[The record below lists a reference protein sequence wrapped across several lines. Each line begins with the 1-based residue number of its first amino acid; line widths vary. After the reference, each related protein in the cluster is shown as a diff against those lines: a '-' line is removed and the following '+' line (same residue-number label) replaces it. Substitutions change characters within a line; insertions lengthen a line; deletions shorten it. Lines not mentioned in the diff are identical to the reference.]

1 MSAPIDALT
10 QTTDAQ
16 PLPVLGRDVTVPL
29 VTGGEV
35 TYAALDYAASAPAL
49 QRVWDDVAAYAP
61 YYGSVHRGAGYLSQL
76 STDLFEN
83 SRRAVA
89 EFLGCR
95 EDDQVVFTRSTT
107 DSLNLLA
114 AVLPAGCEVFVF
126 ETEHHASLLPWRDAR
141 VSYLNAPRTPGEA
154 VATLE
159 RALAARDLKGPALVC
174 VTGASNVTGELWP
187 VRELAAVAHA
197 HGARVVL
204 DAAQLAPHHP
214 VDIAELDVDW
224 VAFSGH
230 KLYAPFGSGVL
241 AGRADWLRD
250 SEPYL
255 AGGGASRK
263 VARRSDGGVDV
274 EWHTTAA
281 RHEAGSPNVIG
292 VYAIASACKALTE
305 AGFDRLVARE
315 RELVARVREGLAE
328 VPEVRVLSLF
338 GDDAPRVGVISFVV
352 DGWNSSHFAAAL
364 SAEYGIG
371 VRDGLFCAHPLV
383 RTLLGGDA
391 GDPGSAARLT
401 PVPARGRSTRSGSAS
416 GPVRRTST
424 SSGSPGPSGN
434 SSGTAPAG
442 TTAPRTA
449 VASPTA
455 ADARRSGVEADR
467 ERRFQVVLGVGT
479 ERHVRVRGLDARD
492 LADAARDD
500 VRQVVVPGD
509 PHHGDQIV
517 GAGDGEDLADAFQ
530 RRDGLGDLGDP
541 VDAGLDE
548 HDRGD
553 HG

>member
-1 MSAPIDALT
+1 MSVSTVAVDQSVCA
-10 QTTDAQ
+10 
-16 PLPVLGRDVTVPL
+16 PLPVLGADVIVPL
-29 VTGGEV
+29 VTGGDV

-83 SRRAVA
+83 SRATVA

-95 EDDQVVFTRSTT
+95 AGDQVVFTRSTT

-114 AVLPAGCEVFVF
+114 AALPADCQVFVF
-126 ETEHHASLLPWRDAR
+126 ETEHHASLLPWRGAR
-141 VSYLNAPRTPGEA
+141 VTCLDAPRTPDQA

-159 RALAARDLKGPALVC
+159 RALAGREPHGPALVC

-187 VRELAAVAHA
+187 VKELAAAAHA
-197 HGARVVL
+197 HGARIVL

-214 VDIAELDVDW
+214 VDIAGLDVDW

-241 AGRADWLRD
+241 AGRSDWLVEA
-250 SEPYL
+250 EPYL

-263 VARRSDGGVDV
+263 VTRRADGGVDV

-292 VYAIASACKALTE
+292 VHSIAAACKALTE

-315 RELVARVREGLAE
+315 QRLVSRVREGLAE

-352 DGWNSSHFAAAL
+352 EGWNSSHFAAAL

-383 RTLLGGDA
+383 RTLLGSEPQE
-391 GDPGSAARLT
+391 PGECGAPEAA
-401 PVPARGRSTRSGSAS
+401 
-416 GPVRRTST
+416 
-424 SSGSPGPSGN
+424 PGEKSLNAIRVSFG
-434 SSGTAPAG
+434 AG
-442 TTAPRTA
+442 TP
-449 VASPTA
+449 
-455 ADARRSGVEADR
+455 
-467 ERRFQVVLGVGT
+467 
-479 ERHVRVRGLDARD
+479 
-492 LADAARDD
+492 
-500 VRQVVVPGD
+500 
-509 PHHGDQIV
+509 
-517 GAGDGEDLADAFQ
+517 
-530 RRDGLGDLGDP
+530 
-541 VDAGLDE
+541 DE
-548 HDRGD
+548 HIERFLGAVRELVSKGARWTYRTEEGRCVPDRGAAQV
-553 HG
+553 

>member
-1 MSAPIDALT
+1 MSVFTAAADQSLCA
-10 QTTDAQ
+10 
-16 PLPVLGRDVTVPL
+16 PLPVLGKDVTVPL

-83 SRRAVA
+83 SRATVA

-95 EDDQVVFTRSTT
+95 AGDQVIFTRSTT

-114 AVLPAGCEVFVF
+114 AVVPADCQVFVY

-141 VSYLNAPRTPGEA
+141 VTYLNAPRTPAQA
-154 VATLE
+154 VETLE
-159 RALAARDLKGPALVC
+159 RALADREPYGPALVC

-187 VRELAAVAHA
+187 VKELAAAAHA
-197 HGARVVL
+197 HGARIVL

-241 AGRADWLRD
+241 AGRADWLQEA
-250 SEPYL
+250 EPYL

-263 VARRSDGGVDV
+263 VARRTDGGVDV
-274 EWHTTAA
+274 EWHSTAA

-292 VYAIASACKALTE
+292 VYSIASACKALTE
-305 AGFDRLVARE
+305 AGFDNLVARE
-315 RELVARVREGLAE
+315 QYLVDAVRTGLAE
-328 VPEVRVLSLF
+328 VPEVKVLSLF

-352 DGWNSSHFAAAL
+352 EGWNSSHFAAAL

-383 RTLLGGDA
+383 RTLLGS
-391 GDPGSAARLT
+391 DPQEVGECGAPEAE
-401 PVPARGRSTRSGSAS
+401 PGERSLNAIRVSFG
-416 GPVRRTST
+416 
-424 SSGSPGPSGN
+424 
-434 SSGTAPAG
+434 AG
-442 TTAPRTA
+442 TP
-449 VASPTA
+449 
-455 ADARRSGVEADR
+455 
-467 ERRFQVVLGVGT
+467 
-479 ERHVRVRGLDARD
+479 
-492 LADAARDD
+492 
-500 VRQVVVPGD
+500 
-509 PHHGDQIV
+509 
-517 GAGDGEDLADAFQ
+517 
-530 RRDGLGDLGDP
+530 
-541 VDAGLDE
+541 DE
-548 HDRGD
+548 HIERFVRAVKELVREGAQWKYRTEDGRCVPDRGAAQL
-553 HG
+553 

>member
-1 MSAPIDALT
+1 MSAAVTP
-10 QTTDAQ
+10 TTTAAVTDPSDPSDPACPA
-16 PLPVLGRDVTVPL
+16 PLPVLGREVRVPL

-83 SRRAVA
+83 ARATVA
-89 EFLGCR
+89 SFLGCR
-95 EDDQVVFTRSTT
+95 AGDQVVFTRSTT

-114 AVLPAGCEVFVF
+114 AALPAGCEVFVF

-141 VSYLNAPRTPGEA
+141 VTYLDAPRTPADA
-154 VATLE
+154 VTTLE
-159 RALAARDLKGPALVC
+159 RALADRDPYGPALVC

-187 VRELAAVAHA
+187 VRELAAAAHA
-197 HGARVVL
+197 HGARIVL

-214 VDIAELDVDW
+214 VSVAELDVDW
-224 VAFSGH
+224 IAFSGH

-241 AGRADWLRD
+241 AGRADWLREA
-250 SEPYL
+250 EPYL

-263 VARRSDGGVDV
+263 VSRRADGGVDV
-274 EWHTTAA
+274 EWHDSAA

-305 AGFDRLVARE
+305 AGFDGLVARE
-315 RELVARVREGLAE
+315 RYLIGLVRAGLAQ

-383 RTLLGGDA
+383 RTLLGTDPQ
-391 GDPGSAARLT
+391 DPGECGAPEAA
-401 PVPARGRSTRSGSAS
+401 PGERSLNAIRVSFG
-416 GPVRRTST
+416 
-424 SSGSPGPSGN
+424 
-434 SSGTAPAG
+434 AG
-442 TTAPRTA
+442 TP
-449 VASPTA
+449 
-455 ADARRSGVEADR
+455 
-467 ERRFQVVLGVGT
+467 
-479 ERHVRVRGLDARD
+479 
-492 LADAARDD
+492 
-500 VRQVVVPGD
+500 
-509 PHHGDQIV
+509 
-517 GAGDGEDLADAFQ
+517 
-530 RRDGLGDLGDP
+530 
-541 VDAGLDE
+541 DE
-548 HDRGD
+548 HVERFVRAVKELVADGARWNYRTEDGRCVPD
-553 HG
+553 TTASA

>member
-1 MSAPIDALT
+1 MSASTAATATATAAADAGS
-10 QTTDAQ
+10 AEPCCAE

-83 SRRAVA
+83 SRRTVA

-95 EDDQVVFTRSTT
+95 EGDQVVFTRSTT

-114 AVLPAGCEVFVF
+114 AALPADCQVFVF

-141 VSYLNAPRTPGEA
+141 VTYLNAPRTPGEA
-154 VATLE
+154 VRTLE
-159 RALAARDLKGPALVC
+159 RALADRDPYGPALVC

-187 VRELAAVAHA
+187 VRELAAAAHA
-197 HGARVVL
+197 HGARIVL

-241 AGRADWLRD
+241 AGRADWLGEA
-250 SEPYL
+250 EPYL
-255 AGGGASRK
+255 AGGGASRT
-263 VARRSDGGVDV
+263 VTRRADGGVDV
-274 EWHTTAA
+274 EWHDTAA

-292 VYAIASACKALTE
+292 AYSIAAACKALTE
-305 AGFDRLVARE
+305 AGFDSLVARE
-315 RELVARVREGLAE
+315 RQLIRKVREGLAE

-383 RTLLGGDA
+383 RTLLGSAPDE
-391 GDPGSAARLT
+391 PGECGAPEAA
-401 PVPARGRSTRSGSAS
+401 PGERSLNAIRVSFG
-416 GPVRRTST
+416 
-424 SSGSPGPSGN
+424 
-434 SSGTAPAG
+434 AG
-442 TTAPRTA
+442 TPDEHVERFVRAVKELVSDGARWSYRTEDGRCVPDTGA
-449 VASPTA
+449 DPAATA
-455 ADARRSGVEADR
+455 A
-467 ERRFQVVLGVGT
+467 
-479 ERHVRVRGLDARD
+479 
-492 LADAARDD
+492 
-500 VRQVVVPGD
+500 
-509 PHHGDQIV
+509 
-517 GAGDGEDLADAFQ
+517 
-530 RRDGLGDLGDP
+530 
-541 VDAGLDE
+541 
-548 HDRGD
+548 
-553 HG
+553 

>member
-1 MSAPIDALT
+1 MSVSTAAVDQSICA
-10 QTTDAQ
+10 
-16 PLPVLGRDVTVPL
+16 PLPVLGADVTVPL
-29 VTGGEV
+29 VTGGDV

-76 STDLFEN
+76 STDLFEG
-83 SRRAVA
+83 SRETVA
-89 EFLGCR
+89 QFLGCR
-95 EDDQVVFTRSTT
+95 AEDQVVFTRSTT

-141 VSYLNAPRTPGEA
+141 VTYLDAPRTPDQA

-159 RALAARDLKGPALVC
+159 RALADREPYGPALVC

-187 VRELAAVAHA
+187 VRELAAAAHA
-197 HGARVVL
+197 HGARIVL

-241 AGRADWLRD
+241 AGRADWLVD
-250 SEPYL
+250 AEPYL

-263 VARRSDGGVDV
+263 VARRTDGGVDV

-292 VYAIASACKALTE
+292 VYSIAAACKALTE

-315 RELVARVREGLAE
+315 QQLVTRVREGLAD
-328 VPEVRVLSLF
+328 VPEVKVLSLF
-338 GDDAPRVGVISFVV
+338 GGDAPRVGVISFVV
-352 DGWNSSHFAAAL
+352 EGWNSSHFAAAL

-383 RTLLGGDA
+383 RTLLGSEPQ
-391 GDPGSAARLT
+391 DPGECGAPEAG
-401 PVPARGRSTRSGSAS
+401 PGERSLNAIRVSFG
-416 GPVRRTST
+416 
-424 SSGSPGPSGN
+424 
-434 SSGTAPAG
+434 AG
-442 TTAPRTA
+442 TP
-449 VASPTA
+449 
-455 ADARRSGVEADR
+455 
-467 ERRFQVVLGVGT
+467 
-479 ERHVRVRGLDARD
+479 
-492 LADAARDD
+492 
-500 VRQVVVPGD
+500 
-509 PHHGDQIV
+509 
-517 GAGDGEDLADAFQ
+517 
-530 RRDGLGDLGDP
+530 
-541 VDAGLDE
+541 DE
-548 HDRGD
+548 HIERFLGAVRELVSKGARWTYRTEEGRCVPDRGAAQV
-553 HG
+553 

>member
-1 MSAPIDALT
+1 MSVSTVAVD
-10 QTTDAQ
+10 QTICA
-16 PLPVLGRDVTVPL
+16 PLPVLGADVTVPL
-29 VTGGEV
+29 VTGGDV

-83 SRRAVA
+83 SRETVA

-95 EDDQVVFTRSTT
+95 AEDQVVFTRSTT

-114 AVLPAGCEVFVF
+114 AALPADCEVFVF

-141 VSYLNAPRTPGEA
+141 VTCLDAPRTPDQA

-159 RALAARDLKGPALVC
+159 RALAGRDPYGPALVC

-187 VRELAAVAHA
+187 VRELAAAAHA
-197 HGARVVL
+197 HGARIVL

-241 AGRADWLRD
+241 AGRADWLVD
-250 SEPYL
+250 AEPYL

-263 VARRSDGGVDV
+263 VARRADGGVDV

-292 VYAIASACKALTE
+292 VYSIAAACKALTE

-315 RELVARVREGLAE
+315 QQLVTRVREGLAD
-328 VPEVRVLSLF
+328 VPEVKVLSLF

-352 DGWNSSHFAAAL
+352 EGWNSSHFAAAL

-383 RTLLGGDA
+383 RTLLGSEPQE
-391 GDPGSAARLT
+391 PGECGAPEAA
-401 PVPARGRSTRSGSAS
+401 
-416 GPVRRTST
+416 
-424 SSGSPGPSGN
+424 PGEKSLNAIRVSFG
-434 SSGTAPAG
+434 AG
-442 TTAPRTA
+442 TP
-449 VASPTA
+449 
-455 ADARRSGVEADR
+455 
-467 ERRFQVVLGVGT
+467 
-479 ERHVRVRGLDARD
+479 
-492 LADAARDD
+492 
-500 VRQVVVPGD
+500 
-509 PHHGDQIV
+509 
-517 GAGDGEDLADAFQ
+517 
-530 RRDGLGDLGDP
+530 
-541 VDAGLDE
+541 DE
-548 HDRGD
+548 HIERFLGAVRELVGQGARWTYRTEEGRCVPDRGAAQV
-553 HG
+553 

>member
-1 MSAPIDALT
+1 MSVLT
-10 QTTDAQ
+10 AAADQSLCA
-16 PLPVLGRDVTVPL
+16 PLPVLGKDVTVPL

-83 SRRAVA
+83 SRATVA

-95 EDDQVVFTRSTT
+95 ADDQVIFTRSTT

-114 AVLPAGCEVFVF
+114 AVVPADCQVFVY

-141 VSYLNAPRTPGEA
+141 VTYLNAPRTPAQA
-154 VATLE
+154 VETLE
-159 RALAARDLKGPALVC
+159 LALADRDPYGPALVC

-187 VRELAAVAHA
+187 VKDLAAAAHA
-197 HGARVVL
+197 HGARIVL

-241 AGRADWLRD
+241 AGRADWLQD
-250 SEPYL
+250 AEPYL

-263 VARRSDGGVDV
+263 VARRTDGGVEV
-274 EWHTTAA
+274 EWHSTAA

-292 VYAIASACKALTE
+292 VYSIASACKALTE
-305 AGFDRLVARE
+305 AGFDHLVARE
-315 RELVARVREGLAE
+315 QHLVAAVRAGLAD
-328 VPEVRVLSLF
+328 VPEVKVLSLF

-352 DGWNSSHFAAAL
+352 EGWNSSHFAAAL

-383 RTLLGGDA
+383 RTLLGS
-391 GDPGSAARLT
+391 DPQEVGECGAPEAEPGELPQSRTDSTGGT
-401 PVPARGRSTRSGSAS
+401 PSLNAIRVSFG
-416 GPVRRTST
+416 
-424 SSGSPGPSGN
+424 
-434 SSGTAPAG
+434 AG
-442 TTAPRTA
+442 TP
-449 VASPTA
+449 
-455 ADARRSGVEADR
+455 
-467 ERRFQVVLGVGT
+467 
-479 ERHVRVRGLDARD
+479 
-492 LADAARDD
+492 
-500 VRQVVVPGD
+500 
-509 PHHGDQIV
+509 
-517 GAGDGEDLADAFQ
+517 
-530 RRDGLGDLGDP
+530 
-541 VDAGLDE
+541 DE
-548 HDRGD
+548 HIERFVRAVGELVSKGAQWKYRTEGGRCVPDRGAAQL
-553 HG
+553 

>member
-1 MSAPIDALT
+1 MSACPNAAA
-10 QTTDAQ
+10 TTTVDTAAESADPCCAA

-83 SRRAVA
+83 SRATVA
-89 EFLGCR
+89 EFLDCR
-95 EDDQVVFTRSTT
+95 PGDQVVFTRSTT

-114 AVLPAGCEVFVF
+114 AVIPADCEVFVF

-141 VSYLNAPRTPGEA
+141 VTYLNAPRTPEQA

-159 RALAARDLKGPALVC
+159 RALADREPHGPALVC

-187 VRELAAVAHA
+187 VKELAAAAHA
-197 HGARVVL
+197 HGARIVL

-214 VDIAELDVDW
+214 VSVQELDVDW

-241 AGRADWLRD
+241 AGRADWLQD

-263 VARRSDGGVDV
+263 VARRADGGVDV

-292 VYAIASACKALTE
+292 VYSIASACKALTE
-305 AGFDRLVARE
+305 AGFDSLVARE
-315 RELVARVREGLAE
+315 RHLIAKVREGLAD

-352 DGWNSSHFAAAL
+352 EGWNSSHFAAAL

-383 RTLLGGDA
+383 RTLLGSDPQ
-391 GDPGSAARLT
+391 DPGECGAPEAA
-401 PVPARGRSTRSGSAS
+401 PGERSLNAIRVSFG
-416 GPVRRTST
+416 
-424 SSGSPGPSGN
+424 
-434 SSGTAPAG
+434 AG
-442 TTAPRTA
+442 TP
-449 VASPTA
+449 
-455 ADARRSGVEADR
+455 DEHVE
-467 ERRFQVVLGVGT
+467 RF
-479 ERHVRVRGLDARD
+479 
-492 LADAARDD
+492 
-500 VRQVVVPGD
+500 
-509 PHHGDQIV
+509 V
-517 GAGDGEDLADAFQ
+517 GAVKELV
-530 RRDGLGDLGDP
+530 RDGAQWKYRTEDGRCVP
-541 VDAGLDE
+541 
-548 HDRGD
+548 DRG
-553 HG
+553 